1 MDLCSQLMCSLDR
14 RRSFDESAPP
24 CRDRSRHQDVVTVRN
39 GVPRSKEVRTLFAPT
54 PGGAAKAHESVE
66 RVPNSPKPNA
76 ARAREGFRVNVKAR
90 DAKLFDPIGDPT
102 AAAGG
107 SWCLVGVGASS
118 GGQFSTWARVWSL
131 GVDVRLT
138 RAQNSTLERRRAR
151 RRGHDPRSARR
162 ACKIV
167 TADATR
173 ARVDAHAL
181 QRGGARRC
189 GMGRVSRKSAFPL
202 CEVAVHALRSVQG
215 ERVGW

>member
-1 MDLCSQLMCSLDR
+1 MSRSLSAS
-14 RRSFDESAPP
+14 RRSHRQQSA
-24 CRDRSRHQDVVTVRN
+24 
-39 GVPRSKEVRTLFAPT
+39 PRSKEVGRIIAPT
-54 PGGAAKAHESVE
+54 PAEPAQSSSAAIIL
-66 RVPNSPKPNA
+66 PTSPKPNA

-151 RRGHDPRSARR
+151 RRDHDPRSPRR

-167 TADATR
+167 TADTTR
-173 ARVDAHAL
+173 ARVDAHPL
-181 QRGGARRC
+181 QRAACRADGAASSSEMSSARGGTRT
-189 GMGRVSRKSAFPL
+189 
-202 CEVAVHALRSVQG
+202 G
-215 ERVGW
+215 E